1 MRRSPLLAVPA
12 LALVLTACG
21 GSGSDTGK
29 PEVVAAFYPYAW
41 AAEQVGGDLVDV
53 SSLTSP
59 GVEAHDLE
67 LTAKQ
72 VASVQDADLVI
83 YQHEF
88 QAAVDD
94 AVERAG
100 REKGT
105 TLDVAETVE
114 MLDAPEGA
122 HTHSHEAEEGHDHA
136 EGEDEH
142 AHEEHAHEEEGHE
155 GHDHDHGDTD
165 PHLWLD
171 PTNMEKVVA
180 AVADHL
186 AEVDPDH
193 ADEYAANAEA
203 VSGELSDLDQRFTTT
218 LAKCER
224 RTIVTSHAAFAYL
237 AHKYDLEQISIAGI
251 DPSNEPSAAQ
261 LAAISDEVKEEGV
274 TTIFTERLVSP
285 AVAETV
291 ARQTGAETAV
301 LDPLE
306 GLSDETSQET
316 YLTIM
321 DANLDALATAN
332 GCA

>member
-1 MRRSPLLAVPA
+1 MRRSALLAVPA

-21 GSGSDTGK
+21 GSGSDSGK

-83 YQHEF
+83 YQRQF

-100 REKGT
+100 RDEGT

-122 HTHSHEAEEGHDHA
+122 HTHSHAEEGDEHAHEEEEGHDHA
-136 EGEDEH
+136 E
-142 AHEEHAHEEEGHE
+142 EGHE
-155 GHDHDHGDTD
+155 GHDHGDTD

-186 AEVDPDH
+186 SEVDPDH
-193 ADEYAANAEA
+193 ADAYAANAEA
-203 VSGELSDLDQRFTTT
+203 VTGQLTDLDQRFTTT

>member
-1 MRRSPLLAVPA
+1 MRRSALLAVPA

-21 GSGSDTGK
+21 GSGSDSGK

-83 YQHEF
+83 YQRQF

-100 REKGT
+100 RDEGT

-122 HTHSHEAEEGHDHA
+122 HTHSHEEEGHDHA
-136 EGEDEH
+136 EGEH
-142 AHEEHAHEEEGHE
+142 AHEEGED
-155 GHDHDHGDTD
+155 HDHDHGDTD

-180 AVADHL
+180 AVADQL

-193 ADEYAANAEA
+193 ADEYAANAETVTGQLA
-203 VSGELSDLDQRFTTT
+203 DLDRTFSTT
-218 LAKCER
+218 LATCER
-224 RTIVTSHAAFAYL
+224 RTFVTSHAAFAYL

-291 ARQTGAETAV
+291 ARQTGATTAV

-321 DANLDALATAN
+321 DANLEALATAN

>member
-21 GSGSDTGK
+21 GSGSDSGK

-83 YQHEF
+83 YQHQF

-100 REKGT
+100 RDEST

-122 HTHSHEAEEGHDHA
+122 HTHSHGEEGHEHA
-136 EGEDEH
+136 EGEEH
-142 AHEEHAHEEEGHE
+142 DHEEEGHE
-155 GHDHDHGDTD
+155 GHDHDHDHGDTD

-180 AVADHL
+180 AVADQL

-193 ADEYAANAEA
+193 ADEYRANAET
-203 VSGELSDLDQRFTTT
+203 VSGELTDLDQKFSTT
-218 LAKCER
+218 LATCER

-321 DANLDALATAN
+321 DANLDAIAAAN

>member
-21 GSGSDTGK
+21 GSGSDDGGK

-53 SSLTSP
+53 TSLTSP

-83 YQHEF
+83 YQHQF

-100 REKGT
+100 RDEGT
-105 TLDVAETVE
+105 TLDVAEEVE
-114 MLDAPEGA
+114 LLDA
-122 HTHSHEAEEGHDHA
+122 AESEHGHDH
-136 EGEDEH
+136 GED
-142 AHEEHAHEEEGHE
+142 EHAHEEEGHE
-155 GHDHDHGDTD
+155 GHDHAHDHGDTD
-165 PHLWLD
+165 PHVWLD

-186 AEVDPDH
+186 SEVDPDH
-193 ADEYAANAEA
+193 ADEYAANAET
-203 VSGELSDLDQRFTTT
+203 VTSELTTLDEAFTTT
-218 LAKCER
+218 LAKCQS

-237 AHKYDLEQISIAGI
+237 AHQYDLEQISIAGI

-291 ARQTGAETAV
+291 ARQTGARTAV

-321 DANLDALATAN
+321 EANLQAIATAN

>member
-1 MRRSPLLAVPA
+1 MRRSALLAVPA

-21 GSGSDTGK
+21 GSGSDSGK

-83 YQHEF
+83 YQRQF

-100 REKGT
+100 RDEGT

-122 HTHSHEAEEGHDHA
+122 HTHSHAEEG
-136 EGEDEH
+136 DEH
-142 AHEEHAHEEEGHE
+142 AHEEEEGHE
-155 GHDHDHGDTD
+155 GHDHAEEEGHEGHDHGDTD

-186 AEVDPDH
+186 SEVDPDH
-193 ADEYAANAEA
+193 ADAYAANAEA
-203 VSGELSDLDQRFTTT
+203 VTGQLTDLDQRFTTT

-261 LAAISDEVKEEGV
+261 LAAISDEVEEEGV

>member
-21 GSGSDTGK
+21 GSGSDDSGK

-41 AAEQVGGDLVDV
+41 AAEQVGGDLVDI

-72 VASVQDADLVI
+72 VASVQDADVVI
-83 YQHEF
+83 YQRQF

-100 REKGT
+100 RDEGT

-122 HTHSHEAEEGHDHA
+122 HTHSHEEEGHDHA
-136 EGEDEH
+136 EGED
-142 AHEEHAHEEEGHE
+142 EHAHEEEGHE

-180 AVADHL
+180 AVADQL

-203 VSGELSDLDQRFTTT
+203 VTGQLADLDRTFSTT

-224 RTIVTSHAAFAYL
+224 RTFVTSHAAFAYL

-261 LAAISDEVKEEGV
+261 LAAISDEVNEEGV

-291 ARQTGAETAV
+291 ARQTGATTAV

>member
-21 GSGSDTGK
+21 GSGSDSGK

-53 SSLTSP
+53 TSLTSP

-100 REKGT
+100 REEGT
-105 TLDVAETVE
+105 TLDVAEEVE
-114 MLDAPEGA
+114 LLDAPEGA
-122 HTHSHEAEEGHDHA
+122 HTHSHA
-136 EGEDEH
+136 EDEH
-142 AHEEHAHEEEGHE
+142 AHEEGEESHE
-155 GHDHDHGDTD
+155 GHDHGDTD
-165 PHLWLD
+165 PHVWLD

-186 AEVDPDH
+186 SEVDPGH
-193 ADEYAANAEA
+193 AEEYAANAEA
-203 VSGELSDLDQRFTTT
+203 VTGQLADLDGQFSTT
-218 LAKCER
+218 LATCER

-237 AHKYDLEQISIAGI
+237 AHQYDLEQISIAGI

-261 LAAISDEVKEEGV
+261 LADISDEVKEEGV

-291 ARQTGAETAV
+291 ARQTGARTAV

-321 DANLDALATAN
+321 EANLNAIAAAN

>member
-1 MRRSPLLAVPA
+1 MRRSALLAVPA

-21 GSGSDTGK
+21 GSGSDSGK

-83 YQHEF
+83 YQRQF

-100 REKGT
+100 RDEGT

-122 HTHSHEAEEGHDHA
+122 HTHSHAEEG
-136 EGEDEH
+136 DEH
-142 AHEEHAHEEEGHE
+142 AHEEEEGHE
-155 GHDHDHGDTD
+155 GHDHAEEEGHEGHDHGDTD

-186 AEVDPDH
+186 SEVDPDH
-193 ADEYAANAEA
+193 ADAYAANAEA
-203 VSGELSDLDQRFTTT
+203 VTGQLTDLDQRFTTT